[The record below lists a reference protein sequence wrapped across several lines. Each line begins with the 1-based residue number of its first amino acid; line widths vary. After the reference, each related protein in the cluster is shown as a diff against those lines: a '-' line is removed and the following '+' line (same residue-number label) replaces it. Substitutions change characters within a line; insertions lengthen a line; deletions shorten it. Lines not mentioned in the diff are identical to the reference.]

1 MRQNMDRTE
10 IAIYLSKDKKTFKG
24 CAKLM
29 AGSEPW
35 KTLKREF
42 EECLAAFF
50 GIHKEVYVVTENNTI
65 IGFAILQ
72 MAGTFTGYIQSIL
85 VTESCRGRGIGT
97 QLIRFCEDR
106 ILQVSPNIFMCVSS
120 FNTDAARL
128 YKRLGYETV
137 GELRNFVINGHSEIL
152 LRKTIGPINKY
163 HLNEN

>member
-1 MRQNMDRTE
+1 MDRAE

-50 GIHKEVYVVTENNTI
+50 GINKEVYVVTENNTI

-72 MAGTFTGYIQSIL
+72 MAGTFKGYIQSIL
-85 VTESCRGRGIGT
+85 VTEGYRGRGIGT
-97 QLIRFCEDR
+97 QLIKFCENR
-106 ILQVSPNIFMCVSS
+106 ILQVSPNIFICVSS

-128 YKRLGYETV
+128 YGRLGYETI
-137 GELRNFVINGHSEIL
+137 GELRNFIINGHSEIL
-152 LRKTIGPINKY
+152 LRKTIGPISKY